1 MNIKSA
7 RKFRKKNKQ
16 RYIATFQSSTL
27 YLGVSLFLTIQ
38 RIKSN
43 ITRHSRLLMTALQP
57 IVIAGPSGVGKGTL
71 VKKLMEKYPACF
83 GFSVSHTTR
92 APRPGET
99 HGVHYN
105 FVSKDTML
113 KAIENKEFI
122 EYAHVH
128 SNIYGTSIAAVDK
141 VIDEGKVCI
150 LDIDIQ
156 GVESVKKSHLKCKYL
171 FITPPSKTDL
181 EQRLRGRN
189 TETEDKIQVSYQF

>member
-1 MNIKSA
+1 
-7 RKFRKKNKQ
+7 
-16 RYIATFQSSTL
+16 
-27 YLGVSLFLTIQ
+27 
-38 RIKSN
+38 
-43 ITRHSRLLMTALQP
+43 MTALQP